1 MFRKLSWLL
10 ILLFPAFAGFSQ
22 TYTIEGTVKDSASKT
37 PLVGALI
44 RVIPVGDSVV
54 KYSAVADYDGN
65 FKIANVEKGRYR
77 LEASYISYNTHRRP
91 LIVSEN
97 KKVSL
102 LLSETT
108 LAVGGV
114 TITEKLPPVKQKGDT
129 TEFNAEAYKTNP
141 DASAE
146 DLVQKMPGVTIENGQ
161 VKAQGEDVKKVL
173 VDGKEFFGDDPAS
186 ALKNLPA
193 DMVDKVQ
200 VMDRASDQAAFT
212 GVDDGNQEKTINIIT
227 KKDRREGVFGKIYAG
242 YGTDDRYQ
250 SGLSMNIMNGAHRF
264 TIIGMSN
271 NINQQN
277 FASEDLLGISGGGGR
292 GMHRGGPGRFGG
304 PASDF
309 MVGQQRGI
317 STTHS
322 FGLNYS
328 GDLSKRVKLTGS
340 YFFNSSENVNNQDLN
355 RTTFLSGDS
364 SQLYHEES
372 RYRTNSN
379 NHRLNF
385 RLEYAIDSFNSII
398 LTPKLSLQTT
408 NSNNSIMG
416 ESRLQAEQLI
426 NSLRTINGS
435 AGEGYTFNNNLLYRH
450 RFAKPGRTF
459 SINLGTGAN
468 NKLNDNF
475 LRSDNTIYAGSSVIG
490 DSINQEGYNNTN
502 GLNLSSRVSYT
513 EPLSRKALLQFTYNV
528 NRNYSEADKRTF
540 NFTGN
545 EYSQVDSAL
554 SSTFNTT
561 YTTQSGGLDF
571 DYKIDSAADLS
582 LGLDYQVAVL
592 NSNMSFPRTDEINRP
607 FYNFL
612 PNARFSYKFSE
623 KSNIRIR
630 YRTRTSAPS
639 VSQLQNVTDNSNP
652 VLLSRGNPGLKQE
665 MNHMLFGRWMKTNVQ
680 KARSLFI
687 MAFAQT
693 TQDYIG
699 NSTLVAQR
707 DTVIDGADTL
717 RRGSQLTRPVNL
729 DGYWNVRSFV
739 VYSMPLAFMKSNL
752 NSHSG
757 VTYNRT
763 PGLINDQLNLA
774 NNVSITQGITIGSN
788 ISKDF
793 DFTLSYSANYNIVK
807 NSIRPELDNNYFFHT
822 AGARLNWIFWKGVVF
837 QTDATQTYYTG
848 LGDFNQNFLLWN
860 VSLGKKLFKNQLGEI
875 KVTVFD
881 LLSQNNSVSRTVT
894 DAYVEDTRSD
904 VLNRYF
910 MLTFTYNL
918 RIFKKAQ
925 ATE

>member
-1 MFRKLSWLL
+1 MFKKLSWLL
-10 ILLFPAFAGFSQ
+10 FIFPAFAGYSQ
-22 TYTIEGTVKDSASKT
+22 THSIEGSVKDSVSKA
-37 PLVGALI
+37 PLIGALI
-44 RVIPVGDSVV
+44 RVIPVNDSVV
-54 KYSAVADYDGN
+54 KYSAVVDYDGN
-65 FKIANVEKGRYR
+65 FKIVNVESGKYR
-77 LEASYISYNTHRRP
+77 LEASYISYNTLRREI
-91 LIVSEN
+91 LVSEN
-97 KKVSL
+97 KKFTL
-102 LLSETT
+102 LLSETAI
-108 LAVGGV
+108 AVGGV
-114 TITEKLPPVKQKGDT
+114 TITEKIPPVKQKGDT
-129 TEFNAEAYKTNP
+129 TEFNSEAYKTNP
-141 DASAE
+141 DANAE
-146 DLVQKMPGVTIENGQ
+146 DLVRKMPGVTIENGQ

-173 VDGKEFFGDDPAS
+173 VDGKEFFGEDPAS

-193 DMVDKVQ
+193 DMIDKVQ
-200 VMDRASDQAAFT
+200 VFDRASDQAAFS
-212 GVDDGNQEKTINIIT
+212 GVDDGNQQKTINIIT
-227 KKDRREGVFGKIYAG
+227 KKDRREGVFGKVYAG
-242 YGTDDRYQ
+242 YGTNDRYQ
-250 SGLSMNIMNGAHRF
+250 SGLSLNVMNGAHRF

-277 FASEDLLGISGGGGR
+277 FASEDLLGISGGGGGR
-292 GMHRGGPGRFGG
+292 GMRRGGPGGA
-304 PASDF
+304 ASNF

-328 GDLSKRVKLTGS
+328 GDLSKRLKLTGS

-379 NHRLNF
+379 NHRFNF
-385 RLEYAIDSFNSII
+385 RMEYTIDSFNSII
-398 LTPKLSLQTT
+398 LTPRLSLQTT
-408 NSNNSIMG
+408 GSNNSIMG

-426 NSLRTINGS
+426 NSLQTINGS
-435 AGEGYTFNNNLLYRH
+435 AGQGYTFNNDLLYRH

-468 NKLNDNF
+468 NRLNDNF

-490 DSINQEGYNNTN
+490 DSINQEGYNNSN
-502 GLNLSSRVSYT
+502 GHNLSSRVSYT
-513 EPLSRKALLQFTYNV
+513 EPLSSKTTLQFTYNV

-592 NSNMSFPRTDEINRP
+592 NSNMSFPRTDNINRP
-607 FYNFL
+607 FYNLL

-630 YRTRTSAPS
+630 YRTRTNAPS

-652 VLLSRGNPGLKQE
+652 VLLSRGNPNLKQE
-665 MNHMLFGRWMKTNVQ
+665 LNHMLFGRWMKTNVQ

-707 DTVIDGADTL
+707 DTVIDGVDTL

-729 DGYWNVRSFV
+729 NGYWNVRGFV
-739 VYSMPLAFMKSNL
+739 VYSMPVGFIKSNL
-752 NSHSG
+752 NS
-757 VTYNRT
+757 
-763 PGLINDQLNLA
+763 
-774 NNVSITQGITIGSN
+774 
-788 ISKDF
+788 
-793 DFTLSYSANYNIVK
+793 
-807 NSIRPELDNNYFFHT
+807 
-822 AGARLNWIFWKGVVF
+822 
-837 QTDATQTYYTG
+837 
-848 LGDFNQNFLLWN
+848 
-860 VSLGKKLFKNQLGEI
+860 
-875 KVTVFD
+875 
-881 LLSQNNSVSRTVT
+881 
-894 DAYVEDTRSD
+894 
-904 VLNRYF
+904 
-910 MLTFTYNL
+910 
-918 RIFKKAQ
+918 
-925 ATE
+925 